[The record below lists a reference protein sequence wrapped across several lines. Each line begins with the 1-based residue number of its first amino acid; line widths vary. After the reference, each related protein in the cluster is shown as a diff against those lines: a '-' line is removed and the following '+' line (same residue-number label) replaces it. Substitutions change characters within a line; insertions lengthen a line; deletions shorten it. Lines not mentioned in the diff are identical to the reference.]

1 MQFILRVLQYHQ
13 NDWHPEVSYG
23 PLIPRNYREFGIS
36 KKVQKR
42 HSLVHII
49 TAWTSFLFLGSK
61 PGANVEVV
69 EGREEDQNF
78 WQIYFGAP
86 STWRSMPILFES
98 WSNITQSVV
107 LCTLRNYET
116 QRQRRNTFENQK
128 KQIYGL
134 GCVFHCKIIKQYFSN
149 CKKQAFLK

>member
-1 MQFILRVLQYHQ
+1 MHLAKTNMV
-13 NDWHPEVSYG
+13 
-23 PLIPRNYREFGIS
+23 
-36 KKVQKR
+36 K
-42 HSLVHII
+42 VHII
-49 TAWTSFLFLGSK
+49 TAGTSFLFLGSK

-98 WSNITQSVV
+98 WSDIAQSVV

-116 QRQRRNTFENQK
+116 QRQRRNTFESQK
-128 KQIYGL
+128 KRIYRL
-134 GCVFHCKIIKQYFSN
+134 GCVFHCKIIIKLYFSN
-149 CKKQAFLK
+149 CKETYWLFQNRLKKCIVFEL